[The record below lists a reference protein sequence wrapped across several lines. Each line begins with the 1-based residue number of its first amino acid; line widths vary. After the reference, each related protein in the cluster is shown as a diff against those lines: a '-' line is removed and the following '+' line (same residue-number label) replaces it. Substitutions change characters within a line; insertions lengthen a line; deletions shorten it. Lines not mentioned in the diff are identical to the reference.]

1 MNLIRAEL
9 SRLAAR
15 RFVQLMVVLL
25 IGAFAIT
32 IATTVAS
39 SHRPSASELARAQQQ
54 VEQQRFN
61 AERWQ
66 RDCLAAQEP
75 GAPSELRDK
84 FPSDCVNYSPSQVR
98 LENFLSGVFIFER
111 EIRPLMF
118 FLTAFLALFGFL
130 VGASSI
136 GAELASGGMTNLL
149 LWRPQRMTV
158 LGTKLGTLLAAVL
171 ALSVVASLLYVGAFW
186 VIAEIGGMPGNLDAR
201 FWGQLS
207 LAAAR
212 GLALTLGATAL
223 GFAIATLGRHT
234 AAALGVVAAYAT
246 VWEVGAR
253 IVMEVVEAARSEQWM
268 LSTYLG
274 AWMVGRLSLW
284 DRSACQGAFTGPCD
298 GAYTLTWVHALV
310 VLLGV
315 LAAFVGAA
323 FYTFRRRDLA

>member
-25 IGAFAIT
+25 VAAFAVT
-32 IATTVAS
+32 IATTLAS
-39 SHRPSASELARAQQQ
+39 SHRPSPDELARAQQQ

-61 AERWQ
+61 AEQWHRE
-66 RDCLAAQEP
+66 CLAAQEP
-75 GAPSELRDK
+75 GAPAELREK
-84 FPSDCVNYSPSQVR
+84 FPSDCVNYSPSQPR
-98 LENFLSGVFIFER
+98 LENFLAGVFVFER

-136 GAELASGGMTNLL
+136 GAELTSGGMTNLL

-158 LGTKLGTLLAAVL
+158 LGTKLGTLLASALV
-171 ALSVVASLLYVGAFW
+171 LSVVATVLYVGAFW
-186 VIAEIGGMPGNLDAR
+186 VIAEVGGLPGNVDAR

-207 LAAAR
+207 LTAAR
-212 GLALTLGATAL
+212 GLALTLGAAAL

-234 AAALGVVAAYAT
+234 AAALGVVAAYAI

-253 IVMEVVEAARSEQWM
+253 IVMEVVEAVRPEQWM

-274 AWMVGRLSLW
+274 AWMAGRIDLW
-284 DRSACQGAFTGPCD
+284 DRSGCGGDVAGFCD
-298 GAYTLTWVHALV
+298 PRYTVTWVYALV

-323 FYTFRRRDLA
+323 FYAFRRRDLA